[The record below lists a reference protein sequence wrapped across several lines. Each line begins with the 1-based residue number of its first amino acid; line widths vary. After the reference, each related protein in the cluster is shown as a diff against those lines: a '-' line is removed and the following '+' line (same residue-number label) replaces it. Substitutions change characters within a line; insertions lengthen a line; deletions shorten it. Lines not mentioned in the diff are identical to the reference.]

1 MTLRKRLLLAALAVA
16 VVAVVGTVIAAP
28 YVPAVFEDVVA
39 DNHSHRWRCADLP
52 TRADLQA
59 MLDRN
64 ADLVRTIRSL
74 DPRLNSV
81 WFEINE
87 AAGCPGRSDLLLTYD
102 SHRLRNELERLV
114 RGTEFENAPIN
125 WRNT

>member
-1 MTLRKRLLLAALAVA
+1 MVARKRLLIGALAAVAAMAV
-16 VVAVVGTVIAAP
+16 GSVIAAP
-28 YVPAVFEDVVA
+28 YVPAVFEDFVA
-39 DNHSHRWRCADLP
+39 DNHSHRWRCEDLP
-52 TRADLQA
+52 TKDQLQA

-64 ADLVRTIRSL
+64 ADLVRTIRGL

-81 WFEINE
+81 YFEITE
-87 AAGCPGRSDLLLTYD
+87 AAGCPGRHDLLLTYD
-102 SHRLRNELERLV
+102 SHGLRNRLERLI